1 MTQSEAKAAYSFTKL
16 VVDDLDAMKAY
27 YGEVFGL
34 TEVRRVKAEI
44 AGEGIDEIMLGL
56 DGSLAGGL
64 ILLKWLD
71 RAAPTSGEVILGFM
85 TTDIG
90 ALVARARAAGGTV
103 TDVPRLSVEAGL
115 VVGFIADP
123 EGHLAE
129 VVERP

>member
-1 MTQSEAKAAYSFTKL
+1 MTQSEPKAAYSFTKV
-16 VVDDLDAMKAY
+16 VVDDLDAMAAY

-71 RAAPTSGEVILGFM
+71 RAAPTSGEVILGFL
-85 TTDIG
+85 TADIS
-90 ALVARARAAGGTV
+90 ALVARAEAAGGTV
-103 TDVPRLSVEAGL
+103 REAPRMSLEAGL

-129 VVERP
+129 VIERP